1 MEKLKTTEE
10 VKAAILA
17 VLLNN
22 QRGFWLGSGFAIEN
36 SNDLNYE
43 TGKRMRVIQLQNN
56 EHILTIK
63 FDGKTPVTKRGAQKI
78 VSLLLDLSNLED
90 FTFLPNRLVVTDI
103 IRACKKEKA
112 VNAIIYANDRYNDFP
127 RMLEGV
133 LYIIDGVH
141 ITVEGTRPNCFL
153 HVEYEGLDY
162 KIDTTFAV
170 MQSSHDYTI
179 IDTANEKFY
188 STTNP
193 LATLLKLVK

>member
-1 MEKLKTTEE
+1 MIKDLNTIEE
-10 VKAAILA
+10 VKAAMMGILTS
-17 VLLNN
+17 NEKGIWISKN
-22 QRGFWLGSGFAIEN
+22 FIISNCIEL
-36 SNDLNYE
+36 D
-43 TGKRMRVIQLQNN
+43 RRVRVIQLSSE
-56 EHILTIK
+56 EHILTVK
-63 FDGKTPVTKRGAQKI
+63 LDAKTVVPKSRAQKI
-78 VSLLLDLSNLED
+78 VSLLLDCANPED

-103 IRACKKEKA
+103 VKACKKEKA
-112 VNAIIYANDRYNDFP
+112 VNAIRYRNDRYNDFP

-170 MQSSHDYTI
+170 MQSNHDYTI

-193 LATLLKLVK
+193 LDTLLKLTGVR